1 MFVTGVKVMCRWC
14 ESGESTGVKCFNIT
28 VVKVAVVQ
36 WYHNAG
42 VEVVYQRCRKESK
55 MPVKTSHLIHK

>member
-42 VEVVYQRCRKESK
+42 VEVVYQRAVKNQRCRLKR
-55 MPVKTSHLIHK
+55 VT